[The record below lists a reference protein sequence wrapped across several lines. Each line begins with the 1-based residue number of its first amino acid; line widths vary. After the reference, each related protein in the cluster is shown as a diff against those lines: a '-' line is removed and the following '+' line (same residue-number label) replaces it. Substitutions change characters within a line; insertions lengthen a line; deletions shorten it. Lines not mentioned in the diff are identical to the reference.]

1 MQSADASMDYWT
13 EGLDMANGFDFANL
27 GQMFGPGMG
36 AMPTGLD
43 ALLTEEQR
51 RLLGRNA
58 ALSAAAALLQAGG
71 PSRTPINLG
80 QALGG
85 ALQAG
90 QAGYQQARAGALQDV
105 MLGEKL
111 KEAQQARE
119 LQQRLAGV
127 FTAPTAALTPA
138 QQALAAPVGQVG
150 PTMQRAEA
158 MQGMEGPTEAQVK
171 AAQYQRAADL
181 LAAAGKADQ
190 AKQYQDMAEKI
201 NPRDEVVGQPF
212 EVTDS
217 GGKPVMV
224 QQFKSGKLQ
233 TMAGFGP
240 KREVVLQNLGG
251 QTIAVNK
258 SALRG
263 GETFQQTLTPSEAGN
278 LAVAQ
283 GNLRV
288 AQGNLGLRQ
297 QEFARGAYEVR
308 DTPDGLAYVPKV
320 PGGAAVPVTTAE
332 GARLQGAGAKPTEDQ
347 SKSAGFA
354 FRMTQASEIFNQ
366 PVINRAGEQVVDPQ
380 TGKPLTLEQAFGKPS
395 RYQSIMRDVPVVGT
409 GIANIT
415 EDPNR
420 QLYRQAQE
428 NWVSA
433 NLRAESGAVLGPVE
447 IDKEIIKYFPQP
459 SDSDDVIKQKAKARR
474 DTELAMRVRAGPAYK
489 QVQQQASMQPETQPS
504 PQQPTPQM
512 QGVPVWDPV
521 KRQFVYQ

>member
-1 MQSADASMDYWT
+1 MQSADASKDYLNK
-13 EGLDMANGFDFANL
+13 GLDMADGFDFANL
-27 GQMFGPGMG
+27 GQMFGPGIG
-36 AMPTGLD
+36 GTPTGID
-43 ALLTEEQR
+43 ALLSEEQR
-51 RLLGRNA
+51 KLLGRNA
-58 ALSAAAALLQAGG
+58 AMSAAAALLQAGG

-90 QAGYQQARAGALQDV
+90 QAGYQQARASALQDV

-111 KEAQQARE
+111 KEAQRAAQ
-119 LQQRLAGV
+119 LQQQLAGV
-127 FTAPTAALTPA
+127 FTAPAATLTPA

-158 MQGMEGPTEAQVK
+158 MQGMEVPTDAQVK

-240 KREVVLQNLGG
+240 KREVVLEKLGG

-297 QEFARGAYEVR
+297 QEFARGAYDVR
-308 DTPDGLAYVPKV
+308 ETPEGMAYVPKMPGTPAIPV
-320 PGGAAVPVTTAE
+320 VGAGGEQVKGAGSAPTEGQLNAAGFAQRMELASSVLSRLPSGVQPGIGTRVAEAIPFVGGAIARTGQSVQTQMYDQAAQDWIRAKLRKE
-332 GARLQGAGAKPTEDQ
+332 SGAAIGKDEMQQEYNTYFPQVGDSPEKIAQKEEARRVATEAMK
-347 SKSAGFA
+347 KSAGKA
-354 FRMTQASEIFNQ
+354 YT
-366 PVINRAGEQVVDPQ
+366 P
-380 TGKPLTLEQAFGKPS
+380 
-395 RYQSIMRDVPVVGT
+395 YVP
-409 GIANIT
+409 
-415 EDPNR
+415 P
-420 QLYRQAQE
+420 
-428 NWVSA
+428 
-433 NLRAESGAVLGPVE
+433 
-447 IDKEIIKYFPQP
+447 
-459 SDSDDVIKQKAKARR
+459 
-474 DTELAMRVRAGPAYK
+474 MPA
-489 QVQQQASMQPETQPS
+489 
-504 PQQPTPQM
+504 PTPPTGGGRLQ
-512 QGVPVWDPV
+512 WDPATQTY
-521 KRQFVYQ
+521 RYIPG